1 MSLIPPINLCIL
13 QPAGYVHGL
22 GLLDPALFYQHQFQR
37 LGVETTLTKNRLR
50 HNAVNFVFGAHNGID
65 TAWADAYCCIFVNL
79 EQIGN
84 GGAQLSAAYHHLLRH
99 SPVVDYD
106 AANVANYA
114 GADDEVPIAPF
125 GHAPYL
131 LSDLIPLEERPIELL
146 FIGCMNARRQAL
158 IERIEA
164 TGVEVTR
171 LDGPLYG
178 PERDA
183 LIRQAKAVFN
193 CHFYETSR
201 FEQVRAFQCLS
212 LGTPVISELAENTRA
227 PASFSESVTWLRDH
241 EIGDFF
247 ASTFRSP
254 SYAERAIEQ
263 LQRFTEA
270 DPLQAYADLLVYAR
284 KVFNQRVPALTFSRQ
299 AVTRLHIGSGKDYKP
314 GWFNVDILPRSM
326 PDALLDLSRS
336 QEWPLDID
344 SPTQG
349 PVRLAADTLERIYA
363 NNVLEHVHDLPSLMS
378 NCLALLKNGGVFDI
392 EVPYEKAPSAWRDP
406 THVRAFNT
414 RSWVYYTDWF
424 WYLGWLDHRFQLK
437 QFTFLDGQLRPC
449 QEAEAHFMRVSLEK
463 VATTPAE
470 RMLARTMQADFGGI
484 ASSMRYPHV

>member
-1 MSLIPPINLCIL
+1 MSLIPPINLCIV
-13 QPAGYVHGL
+13 QPSGYVHGL
-22 GLLDPALFYQHQFQR
+22 GLLDPARFYQHQFER

-65 TAWADAYCCIFVNL
+65 KNWADGYCCIFVNL
-79 EQIGN
+79 EQIGT
-84 GGAQLSAAYHHLLRH
+84 GGAQLSAAYQELLRS

-106 AANVANYA
+106 EANVANYA
-114 GADDEVPIAPF
+114 GTDDEVPVAPF

-131 LSDLIPLEERPIELL
+131 LTELIPLEERPIELL
-146 FIGCMNARRQAL
+146 FIGSMNPRRQML
-158 IERIEA
+158 IDRIEA
-164 TGVEVTR
+164 SGVPVTR

-183 LIRQAKAVFN
+183 LVRQAKAVFN

-227 PASFSESVTWLRDH
+227 PEFFASSVTWLRAD

-247 ASTFRSP
+247 THTFRTP
-254 SYAERAIEQ
+254 EYTGHAIEQ
-263 LQRFTEA
+263 LQRFSEA

-284 KVFNQRVPALTFSRQ
+284 KVFNQRVAALTFARQ
-299 AVTRLHIGSGKDYKP
+299 PVSRLHIGSGKDYKP

-326 PDALLDLSRS
+326 PDALLDLSRP
-336 QEWPLDID
+336 QIWPLDIE

-349 PVRLAADTLERIYA
+349 PVRLATGTLERIYA
-363 NNVLEHVHDLPSLMS
+363 NNVLEHVHDLPTLMS
-378 NCLALLKNGGVFDI
+378 NCLDLLRQGGVFDI
-392 EVPYEKAPSAWRDP
+392 EVPYEKAPSAWQDP
-406 THVRAFNT
+406 THVRAFNK

-424 WYLGWLDHRFQLK
+424 WYLGWLEHRFQLR
-437 QFTFLDGQLRPC
+437 QFTFLDAQLRPC
-449 QEAEAHFMRVSLEK
+449 QETEAHFMRVSLEK
-463 VATTPAE
+463 VATTLAE

-484 ASSMRYPHV
+484 ASSMRYPQV